1 LQAQG
6 SKGIV
11 AQLARQVARQLVAVL
26 ICALAHKLAV
36 KIGVGVHAVRAGHG
50 PECESTEL

>member
-1 LQAQG
+1 
-6 SKGIV
+6 
-11 AQLARQVARQLVAVL
+11 VARQLVAVL